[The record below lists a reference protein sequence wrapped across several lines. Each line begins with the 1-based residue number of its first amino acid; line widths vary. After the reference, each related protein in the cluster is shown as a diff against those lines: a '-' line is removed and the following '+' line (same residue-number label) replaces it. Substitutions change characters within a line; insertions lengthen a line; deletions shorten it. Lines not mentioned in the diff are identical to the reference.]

1 MHNTFLCI
9 ALVLAFVCVS
19 CVSSLKGTGVCSFLQ
34 RFLSFIY
41 NHCDTAYVL
50 FYSQYYSTY
59 LTHASPYIFILTY
72 PQMEYFI
79 EAAASPQL
87 LCVILIS
94 LLKQC

>member
-9 ALVLAFVCVS
+9 ALVLAFGCVS
-19 CVSSLKGTGVCSFLQ
+19 CVSSLKGTGLFLQ

-41 NHCDTAYVL
+41 NYCDTVYVL
-50 FYSQYYSTY
+50 FYSQYYCTY
-59 LTHASPYIFILTY
+59 LAHASPYIFILTY

-79 EAAASPQL
+79 EAAASPLL
-87 LCVILIS
+87 LCVALIS